1 MLRLHARHGVW
12 KIAEKVFHFILS
24 EFVIFGIPLLCVSQ
38 AFAINFIALCLIAE
52 LIIKELVKKHFRYN
66 LIFAACAS
74 QSVSPGSALQRVDK
88 GDGSL
93 RYIDV
98 AHYCF

>member
-1 MLRLHARHGVW
+1 MFRLHARHGVW
-12 KIAEKVFHFILS
+12 QITEQVFHFILS
-24 EFVIFGIPLLCVSQ
+24 EFVILGIPLLSVSQ
-38 AFAINFIALCLIAE
+38 ALAINLVALGLITE
-52 LIIKELVKKHFRYN
+52 LIVKKLVKEHLRYN
-66 LIFAACAS
+66 FIFAASAS

-98 AHYCF
+98 AHYCS